1 MRLVWSIIFAL
12 SLWAGGQDATTSTV
26 AGRVTMTGGTPP
38 LRVAMVQD
46 ADSLIK
52 EFDTLVGE
60 LAGKARPIYVQ
71 LYPAVDGKPSVMKR
85 SFFVSSQGESKYRLQ
100 IDLRLGPGNSFD
112 RGEFDRRL
120 LEMILMERTLRS
132 LPVEET
138 AEKVEIRPWLVA
150 GLLEAMAWRNGRG
163 DRRMYSSL
171 MESGG
176 WVEVEKLVDRIN
188 LTELD
193 VLSRELF
200 RASSGALVMALL
212 SQTQG
217 TENMRKFLAR
227 VAVFEGEQLTLLRT
241 HFPQVNLGPEGLERW
256 WMLQVAAMSEK
267 KLTEVMTI
275 PETDRRVGKIL
286 QLHLKDVRG
295 RPMQVGLDSWRMVAE
310 LETKEERLEA
320 VRYTVDLLAHLSFR
334 CFPTYR
340 PVIGDYL
347 EIMSDLVKGKTN
359 NIDERIAGIESY
371 RKIEME
377 RHAKV
382 VDLMDW
388 FHLVSVREESGA
400 FDNYLRVRESLRHGG
415 ENRNDP
421 LNRYL
426 DKVQTAFEKK

>member
-60 LAGKARPIYVQ
+60 LAGKALPIYVQ

>member
-12 SLWAGGQDATTSTV
+12 SLWAGGQDDTTSTV

-60 LAGKARPIYVQ
+60 LAGKALPIYVQ

-85 SFFVSSQGESKYRLQ
+85 SFFISSQGESKYRLQ

-371 RKIEME
+371 REIEME